1 MGKKLTLIKQK
12 TTYHIKHYDLDDET
26 IIKEFGSIE
35 EFEQYEDLNSFLVS
49 SEFDASDAGEASW
62 MHTIFRDLLWMQ
74 EIVAYRD
81 VDALGHPL
89 HNQKFFIYDFI

>member
-1 MGKKLTLIKQK
+1 LGKKLTLITQK

-49 SEFDASDAGEASW
+49 SEFVDE
-62 MHTIFRDLLWMQ
+62 HTVKHHMDEM
-74 EIVAYRD
+74 EYYV
-81 VDALGHPL
+81 GHKVI
-89 HNQKFFIYDFI
+89 NDRGIISEKE